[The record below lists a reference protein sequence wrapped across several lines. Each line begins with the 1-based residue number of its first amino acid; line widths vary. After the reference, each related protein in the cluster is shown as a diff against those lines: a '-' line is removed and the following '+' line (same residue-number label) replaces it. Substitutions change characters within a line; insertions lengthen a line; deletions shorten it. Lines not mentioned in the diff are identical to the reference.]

1 MTPSYAT
8 PVGPA
13 APLPFATAD
22 VSQLVSIWL
31 DQLDVIRDLAEE
43 LNAQQWAAASPCPGW
58 SAGDVVAHV
67 LALES
72 ELHGSPVPEH
82 EPDWASL
89 PHITSGFGQLTERAV
104 DWYRTKSQDVVVAE
118 LIEIT
123 AWRRDDLRNEGDG
136 LGDPNEV
143 IAGPLGLELPRER
156 MIRTRILD
164 TWVHEQDIRTAAGL
178 PGGLGRDAAWVCAG
192 QFLFGLPYVW
202 GKKTAAPIGATLDLT
217 VTGPGVSFERIVRI
231 NANGRA
237 EFLAAL
243 DTEPSVTLTL
253 DWPTYAAASAGR
265 VGPEGAPALTSDA
278 CLGDGELAARLIPAL
293 AITP

>member
-1 MTPSYAT
+1 M
-8 PVGPA
+8 
-13 APLPFATAD
+13 PFAHAGVD
-22 VSQLVSIWL
+22 QLVSIWL
-31 DQLDVIRDLAEE
+31 AQLDVIRDLAEQ
-43 LNAQQWAAASPCPGW
+43 LTAQQWAAPSPCPEW

-72 ELHGSPVPEH
+72 ELHGSPAPDH

-118 LIEIT
+118 LIEII
-123 AWRRDDLRNEGDG
+123 AWRHDDLRNDSGVGE
-136 LGDPNEV
+136 DPREV
-143 IAGPLGLELPRER
+143 IPGPLGLELPRDR

-164 TWVHEQDIRTAAGL
+164 TWIHEQDIRTAAGL

-192 QFLFGLPYVW
+192 QFALGLPYVW
-202 GKKTAAPIGATLDLT
+202 GKKAAAPIGATLDLV
-217 VTGPGVSFERIVRI
+217 VTGPGVSFERFVRI

-237 EFLAAL
+237 EFLA
-243 DTEPSVTLTL
+243 TLETKPNLTVAL

-265 VGPEGAPALTSDA
+265 LRPAETTALITDA
-278 CLGDGELAARLIPAL
+278 CVGSEDLAARFIRAL